1 MNIAKEITAGDSLN
15 WKESVA
21 EYPASDGWTLRFSL
35 VNGAS
40 NVEFSASA
48 EGDAYAVSLPASTTS
63 AWHPGRYRF
72 QAYVVRGEDRHTIGT
87 GTVDILPDFS
97 SVTTFDGRTHAE
109 RVLEAIEAV
118 IEKRA
123 SKDQE
128 SYTIKGR
135 SLSRTPLPELLVLRD
150 RYRREVLD
158 EKRAEKIRA
167 GKKPGNK
174 ILVRF

>member
-1 MNIAKEITAGDSLN
+1 MNIAKEITSGDSLN

-40 NVEFSASA
+40 KVEFSASS
-48 EGDAYAVSLPASTTS
+48 EGDDYAVSLSASVTS

-72 QAYVVRGEDRHTIGT
+72 QAYVSRAEDRHTVGT

-97 SVTTFDGRTHAE
+97 SAATFDGRTHAE

-123 SKDQE
+123 SRDQE

-135 SLSRTPLPELLVLRD
+135 SLSRTPLPDLLVLRD
-150 RYRREVLD
+150 KYKSEVRE